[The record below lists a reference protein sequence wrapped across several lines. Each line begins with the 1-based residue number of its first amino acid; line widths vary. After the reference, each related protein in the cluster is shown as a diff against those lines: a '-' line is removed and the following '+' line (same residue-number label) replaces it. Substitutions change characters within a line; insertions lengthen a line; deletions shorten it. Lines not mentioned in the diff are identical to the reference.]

1 MRERDPPL
9 GEPPGLL
16 QLLHP
21 LPPELPPQGVADPS
35 SPAEPHQPWPPQ
47 GGAGGHNG

>member
-1 MRERDPPL
+1 MWERDPPL

-16 QLLHP
+16 QLVHP
-21 LPPELPPQGVADPS
+21 LPPELSPQGVADPS
-35 SPAEPHQPWPPQ
+35 SPAEPHQPRPPQ